1 MARTAVAIISM
12 NSAGSSVNPTL
23 TTMDAT
29 NNHVIT
35 PDRAYRRLFL
45 VAQNTFAGSKT
56 VTLKA
61 GAYPPASRKHLG
73 DLTITLTQNQW
84 VYQQIDGSRFA
95 QADGTINVDLA
106 AATTGTIGVF
116 GLVRL

>member
-23 TTMDAT
+23 TAIDAT
-29 NNHVIT
+29 NSHVIT
-35 PDRAYRRLFL
+35 PDRAFRRLVL

-56 VTLKA
+56 LTIKA
-61 GAYPPASRKHLG
+61 GAYPPAFRKFLG
-73 DLTITLTQNQW
+73 DLVITLTQNQW

-95 QADGTINVDLA
+95 QTDGTINIDVA

-116 GLVRL
+116 GLQKM